1 MEPNDKDVKRYKP
14 GKNSPKSGNQALNMS
29 RARLSDMLSDEDK
42 DLRRREENYLFRG
55 YGTMMDTSETLDFS
69 EGTDSD

>member
-1 MEPNDKDVKRYKP
+1 MEPNDEDVKRYRP
-14 GKNSPKSGNQALNMS
+14 GKDSLKQGTRALNMS
-29 RARLSDMLSDEDK
+29 RVPLADTLSEKEK

-55 YGTMMDTSETLDFS
+55 YGTMMDTSEVLDFS